1 MDFTAVDFQNDF
13 TTSFGKSLSPSQ
25 QLWLEVFSM
34 FLTTPQKE
42 SIFVLKGYA
51 GTGKSTLIGHLV
63 RRLPKFA
70 FRAVLLA
77 PTGRAAKVLSS
88 YAKRKAFT
96 IHKHMYYTNAK
107 AGGGLQFRLRK
118 NNYTNTLFIV
128 DEASMISADR
138 LQSKLFENGSL
149 LDDLI
154 EYVDSGKNCRLMLVG
169 DTAQLPPVHLDQSPA
184 LDVEHLSYIFNKDI
198 QQATLVDVQRQ
209 TNQSGM
215 LFNATALRE
224 YIAQQLDSG
233 FRFQLRAATDVVR
246 VQDGNELLEALQ
258 NSLHDQGVEGVVFLV
273 RSNKRANLYNQNIRQ
288 RILFLDAELSVGDQL
303 MVVKNNYF
311 WLDDTAAAGFIA
323 NGDTIAIERIY
334 EYRSLYG
341 FQFARV
347 QVQMVDYPDQAPF
360 ETYLL
365 LDTLKSESAALTQE
379 ENQKLYQEVNAD
391 YAHLRSKYKRLLE
404 VKKNPFF
411 NALQVKYSYAVTCH
425 KSQGGQWHT
434 VFVEQPY
441 LPEGTSLGYYRWLY
455 TALTRA
461 TDRLYLV
468 GFTGNYFEEE

>member
-1 MDFTAVDFQNDF
+1 M
-13 TTSFGKSLSPSQ
+13 
-25 QLWLEVFSM
+25 
-34 FLTTPQKE
+34 
-42 SIFVLKGYA
+42 
-51 GTGKSTLIGHLV
+51 
-63 RRLPKFA
+63 
-70 FRAVLLA
+70 
-77 PTGRAAKVLSS
+77 
-88 YAKRKAFT
+88 
-96 IHKHMYYTNAK
+96 
-107 AGGGLQFRLRK
+107 
-118 NNYTNTLFIV
+118 
-128 DEASMISADR
+128 
-138 LQSKLFENGSL
+138 
-149 LDDLI
+149 
-154 EYVDSGKNCRLMLVG
+154 
-169 DTAQLPPVHLDQSPA
+169 
-184 LDVEHLSYIFNKDI
+184 
-198 QQATLVDVQRQ
+198 
-209 TNQSGM
+209 
-215 LFNATALRE
+215 
-224 YIAQQLDSG
+224 
-233 FRFQLRAATDVVR
+233 
-246 VQDGNELLEALQ
+246 QDGNELLEALQ
-258 NSLHDQGVEGVVFLV
+258 NSLHDQGLEGVVFLV

-311 WLDDTAAAGFIA
+311 WLDDTATAGFIA

-365 LDTLKSESAALTQE
+365 LNTLKSESAALTQE
-379 ENQKLYQEVNAD
+379 ENQKLYQEVNVD

-461 TDRLYLV
+461 TNRLYLV
-468 GFTGNYFEEE
+468 GFTGDYFEED